1 MEEINQLREEQKLQE
16 IRQNNLLLN
25 FVKQERK
32 SFEFANVSQQLAY
45 EKNLEDATIINDALT
60 NWSGKIKPDD
70 SRKKEVDGLLFSLWR
85 MMAYSQNLETITKTA
100 VSKYIS
106 IEKRNTE
113 LVSENKLISLKSEAE
128 INKLKK
134 EIDALKKENEFLSKS

>member
-1 MEEINQLREEQKLQE
+1 MKELQQQREEQKLQE
-16 IRQNNLLLN
+16 IRQNNLLLK

-32 SFEFANVSQQLAY
+32 NFEFADVSQQLAY
-45 EKNLEDATIINDALT
+45 EKNLEDAMIINDALT
-60 NWSGKIKPDD
+60 NWSGKMKPDD